1 MATFGASFD
10 PGGME
15 QAPKRPKRGAASAA
29 ALPEDV
35 TAAPEAAAARNGVQG
50 QEAAQDLTPRKRAVV
65 SISKDNKKCKE
76 DFKGVR
82 KEEKPTAE
90 RLKEEILRRSSTA
103 KCANWSIDDCY
114 KWLSAHEAVPL
125 PQTAAEAMQGA
136 AAGAAAA
143 AAETLEALSAS
154 APLDVIPD
162 VIPGSAA
169 AVPQAAAVAQALAA
183 EKQAEAA
190 AAAAVCGVAERWRS
204 NRHGV
209 RLLLICAHTK
219 EDFLQRDKP
228 MPLRNQKDACGRHWY
243 WEKHLQ
249 LFNDKAFMP
258 QVPVSSDED
267 VNEMY
272 KKAKLDPN
280 WVLDPARGEC
290 KADRLL
296 LEFTKLRKTLSVCL
310 VNHRASGQGY
320 KPAAAVEEDHVTT
333 MPDLR
338 ADALAG
344 VDTVQMAEGVEMTE
358 QEKVT
363 KSHTV
368 YSADFKHF
376 AGSCISCG
384 TDSPHLILLS
394 YLRVCVS
401 PSHMSA
407 HSVHLSP

>member
-15 QAPKRPKRGAASAA
+15 QAPKRPKRRGGSAA

-103 KCANWSIDDCY
+103 KCANWTIDDCY

-125 PQTAAEAMQGA
+125 PQTAAEAMQVA

-154 APLDVIPD
+154 APVDVT
-162 VIPGSAA
+162 PGSAA

-190 AAAAVCGVAERWRS
+190 AAAAG
-204 NRHGV
+204 
-209 RLLLICAHTK
+209 
-219 EDFLQRDKP
+219 
-228 MPLRNQKDACGRHWY
+228 
-243 WEKHLQ
+243 
-249 LFNDKAFMP
+249 
-258 QVPVSSDED
+258 
-267 VNEMY
+267 
-272 KKAKLDPN
+272 
-280 WVLDPARGEC
+280 
-290 KADRLL
+290 
-296 LEFTKLRKTLSVCL
+296 
-310 VNHRASGQGY
+310 
-320 KPAAAVEEDHVTT
+320 
-333 MPDLR
+333 
-338 ADALAG
+338 AG
-344 VDTVQMAEGVEMTE
+344 W
-358 QEKVT
+358 
-363 KSHTV
+363 
-368 YSADFKHF
+368 
-376 AGSCISCG
+376 C
-384 TDSPHLILLS
+384 
-394 YLRVCVS
+394 VCVD
-401 PSHMSA
+401 
-407 HSVHLSP
+407 L

>member
-1 MATFGASFD
+1 MATFGTSFD

-15 QAPKRPKRGAASAA
+15 QAPKRPKRRGGSAA

-35 TAAPEAAAARNGVQG
+35 TAAPEAAAARNGVQV
-50 QEAAQDLTPRKRAVV
+50 QEAALDLTPRKRAVV
-65 SISKDNKKCKE
+65 SISKDNKKSKE

-90 RLKEEILRRSSTA
+90 RLKEEITRRSSTA
-103 KCANWSIDDCY
+103 RCASWSIEACY
-114 KWLSAHEAVPL
+114 EWLSAHEAVPL
-125 PQTAAEAMQGA
+125 PQTAAQAMQGA
-136 AAGAAAA
+136 AAGAAPA

-169 AVPQAAAVAQALAA
+169 AVAQAIAA

-258 QVPVSSDED
+258 TIPVSSDED

-296 LEFTKLRKTLSVCL
+296 LEFTKLRKSLSVCL

-320 KPAAAVEEDHVTT
+320 KPAAAVEEDLVTT

-368 YSADFKHF
+368 YSADSS
-376 AGSCISCG
+376 GSNQNCHR
-384 TDSPHLILLS
+384 PHLM
-394 YLRVCVS
+394 V
-401 PSHMSA
+401 
-407 HSVHLSP
+407 